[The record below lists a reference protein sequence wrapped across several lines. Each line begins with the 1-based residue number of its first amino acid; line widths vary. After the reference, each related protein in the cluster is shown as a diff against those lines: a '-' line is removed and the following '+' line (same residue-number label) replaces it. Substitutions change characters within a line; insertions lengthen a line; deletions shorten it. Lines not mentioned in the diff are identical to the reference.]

1 MRIRLI
7 LSYLMLVLF
16 SFMTTSSAFT
26 QIGKGG
32 YYHVIRSKLPF
43 DSLPGTQ
50 TKTYWGVLGGAG
62 YRMEVPKNWNGEL
75 VLYAHGYRGVGPDLY
90 VSNPRIR
97 KYFVTHGFAWAAS
110 SYNKNGYNVTAGVE
124 GTHALGKLFAKR
136 IKKPKRTYVIGHSM
150 GGNITGALI
159 EQYPD
164 EYDGALPMCGVM
176 GDYRLFDY
184 FVSYN
189 LVAQTLAGVKE
200 GFPPSHNYQARA
212 VPRMREELGLNGQAQ
227 LTAKGKE
234 LRAVTMN
241 LSGGKRPL
249 FDLGF
254 QKWSN
259 FLFTL
264 YTPESILGVKPGS
277 YFSNANTTYQLDE
290 NPAVSPK
297 ERKLND
303 SVLRVG
309 TRAKAG
315 QLNGISDILHINGN
329 IHMPVITMHT
339 LGDLFVPFSMEQIYA
354 RKVAAQGRSNLLVTR
369 AIRDVRHCGF
379 TNQEIQTGFA
389 DLVKWVEK
397 GKKPQGDNILSPK
410 AVSNPN
416 FGTRFTSELR
426 PYDLL
431 NREGNPEHDKNGQK
445 ESHNRSP

>member
-1 MRIRLI
+1 MRIRFV
-7 LSYLMLVLF
+7 LSYMMIVLF
-16 SFMTTSSAFT
+16 LFMTNSSAFT
-26 QIGKGG
+26 QVKNG
-32 YYHVIRSKLPF
+32 YYHVIRPRLAF

-50 TKTYWGVLGGAG
+50 TKTYWGVQNGAG

-75 VLYAHGYRGVGPDLY
+75 VLYAHGYRGVQRQLW

-97 KYFVTHGFAWAAS
+97 KYLVTHGFAWAAS

-136 IKKPKRTYVIGHSM
+136 INKPKRTYIIGHSM

-159 EQYPD
+159 ERYPD
-164 EYDGALPMCGVM
+164 DYDGALPMCGVM

-189 LVAQTLAGVKE
+189 LVAQSLAGVKE
-200 GFPPSHNYQARA
+200 GFPPSHNYQTRV
-212 VPRMREELGLNGQAQ
+212 VPRMREVLGLNGQAQ
-227 LTAKGKE
+227 LSAKGKE

-241 LSGGKRPL
+241 LSGGRRPL

-264 YTPESILGVKPGS
+264 YTPESILGVKPGN

-290 NPAVSPK
+290 KPAISPQERQLNESVS
-297 ERKLND
+297 
-303 SVLRVG
+303 RVG
-309 TRAKAG
+309 TRSKTG
-315 QLNGISDILHINGN
+315 QLSGISDILHINGN
-329 IHMPVITMHT
+329 INIPVISMHT

-354 RKVAAQGRSNLLVTR
+354 RKVAAQGKSNLLVTR

-379 TNQEIQTGFA
+379 TNKEIQTGFA

-397 GKKPQGDNILSPK
+397 GKKPQGDDILSPK
-410 AVSNPN
+410 AVSNPK
-416 FGTRFTSELR
+416 FGMRFTSELR
-426 PYDLL
+426 PYDPL
-431 NREGNPEHDKNGQK
+431 NRKQNSEHDKTGQK
-445 ESHNRSP
+445 ESRNRSP